1 MSDRP
6 ELEQLERVVS
16 QILERHVAL
25 MREELLRSVG
35 LPGDGTISP
44 PSAPGESTSGQL
56 LKAISAIQAGTT
68 QREILRA
75 LLDNM
80 VRYSGR
86 AALFVVK
93 GNTGT
98 GWQGRGFPNNE
109 DI

>member
-25 MREELLRSVG
+25 MKDELVRSVQ
-35 LPGDGTISP
+35 LPGDSTI
-44 PSAPGESTSGQL
+44 AVGAGGGETTSGQL
-56 LKAISAIQAGTT
+56 LKAISAIQAGST

-93 GNTGT
+93 GNSGT
-98 GWQGRGFPNNE
+98 GWQGRG
-109 DI
+109 